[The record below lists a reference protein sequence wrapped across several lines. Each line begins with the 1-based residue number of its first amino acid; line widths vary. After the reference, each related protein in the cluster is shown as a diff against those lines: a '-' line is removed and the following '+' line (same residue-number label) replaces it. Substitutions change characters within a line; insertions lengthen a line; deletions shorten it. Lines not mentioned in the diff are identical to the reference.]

1 MATRVSV
8 GWSPLVSV
16 GGVGLGVVGGVC
28 VVLCLGVLGPVRC
41 EAEYSYHAQS
51 ICEISKDAK
60 KKKVQNSKMLQEL
73 HQNRGQHKITGY
85 SSKNMT
91 SARTFF
97 IYRDPS
103 PPTNWIGAPPFTA
116 WHK

>member
-60 KKKVQNSKMLQEL
+60 KKKCKIRKCFKSCTRIEANTKLQVI
-73 HQNRGQHKITGY
+73 HPKT
-85 SSKNMT
+85 
-91 SARTFF
+91 
-97 IYRDPS
+97 
-103 PPTNWIGAPPFTA
+103 
-116 WHK
+116 